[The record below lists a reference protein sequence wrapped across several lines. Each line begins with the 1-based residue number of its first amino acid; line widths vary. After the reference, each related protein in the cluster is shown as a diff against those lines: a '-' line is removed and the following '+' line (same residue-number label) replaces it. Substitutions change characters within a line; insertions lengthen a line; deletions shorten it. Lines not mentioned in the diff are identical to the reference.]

1 MTAPR
6 KKKSSSSPEAAAP
19 SGNGAQAE
27 SANGLP
33 ATSDTF
39 EKVHA
44 DPIDAKP
51 TAEVLDVVSPVDD
64 VEWQRR
70 FFSDRRLDGARI
82 PRRFWKKNLGN
93 FIARDKKRRELVSD
107 SKRFI
112 ESFNFEAEYPRGL
125 LLIGEVGCGKSHL
138 AIAILREII
147 DKGYTG
153 LFYNSPALLQEIR
166 DTFDAQ
172 NPRTESSLIDELLET
187 DLLVF
192 DDLGA
197 EKSSEWTLDRFYLII
212 NKRYE
217 SCKPIIVT
225 TNLDKHQLKERLGD
239 RILSRLVEMCEIMN
253 GFPPEDYRRRKLKH
267 DLI

>member
-6 KKKSSSSPEAAAP
+6 KKNSSSSPKVSEPA
-19 SGNGAQAE
+19 GNGAQAE
-27 SANGLP
+27 NGNGLP
-33 ATSDTF
+33 ATSGKF
-39 EKVHA
+39 EKIHA

-51 TAEVLDVVSPVDD
+51 SAEVLDVVSPVDD
-64 VEWQRR
+64 IEWQRQ
-70 FFSDRRLDGARI
+70 FFSDRRLEGARI

-93 FIARDKKRRELVSD
+93 FIARDKKRRELVRD
-107 SKRFI
+107 AKRFVQ
-112 ESFNFEAEYPRGL
+112 SFSFDDEYPRGL
-125 LLIGEVGCGKSHL
+125 LLRGEVGCGKSHL

-172 NPRTESSLIDELLET
+172 NPRTESALIDELLET
-187 DLLVF
+187 DLLIF

-225 TNLDKHQLKERLGD
+225 TNLDKYQLKERLGD
-239 RILSRLVEMCEIMN
+239 RILSRLVEMCEFM
-253 GFPPEDYRRRKLKH
+253 GDFPPEDYRRRKLKH